1 MIVVRIGKDRDGDI
15 QKINIQGHA
24 NYAKHGEDIVC
35 AAVSFLSQTTLNG
48 LTEVLKADVNYEINE
63 EGFLSFNINH
73 NEHKKNTIKAL
84 MNTFELGIESLTEDY
99 AKHVKL
105 VKEEV

>member
-1 MIVVRIGKDRDGDI
+1 MIVVTIGKDRER
-15 QKINIQGHA
+15 NIQRISIKGHA

-35 AAVSFLSQTTLNG
+35 SAISFLSQTTLNG
-48 LTEVLKADVNYEINE
+48 LIEVLKADVDYEIND
-63 EGFLSFNINH
+63 EGFLSFNINK

-84 MNTFELGIESLTEDY
+84 LDTFELGIESLLEEY
-99 AKHVKL
+99 AEYVKL